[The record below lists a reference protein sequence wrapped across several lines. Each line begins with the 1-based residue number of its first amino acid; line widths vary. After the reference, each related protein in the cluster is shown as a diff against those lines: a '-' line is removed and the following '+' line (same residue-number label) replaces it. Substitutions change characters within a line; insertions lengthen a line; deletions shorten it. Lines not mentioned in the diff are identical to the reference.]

1 MAQKQTSSL
10 KEEMDYWVKDFEKKI
25 RRTSETDILVAEN
38 KQNIDY
44 NYELIQ
50 GLQKENEKLKKEID
64 ELKHV
69 NLIALKS
76 RPLKSLD

>member
-1 MAQKQTSSL
+1 MVQKQSTTL

-25 RRTSETDILVAEN
+25 RRTSEIDIHVVEN

-50 GLQKENEKLKKEID
+50 GLQKENEKLRKEIN

-69 NLIALKS
+69 SLIALKS
-76 RPLKSLD
+76 RPLKNLD